1 MNKQTEVETK
11 LTTIADMIESPA
23 NNWWKMGFEV
33 LELCELYAG
42 AVDVEVD
49 WSYGIYEAC
58 EFDLMA
64 ALYWHYSDYSEGQ
77 ASHSYKVQ
85 CALSQHYKPA
95 TSETSTMADHNEA
108 YQLFYK
114 LLADKEALDLK
125 NRQDQLLDPD
135 KSEGVT
141 R

>member
-1 MNKQTEVETK
+1 MNKQTEIESK
-11 LTTIADMIESPA
+11 LTTIAEMIEAP
-23 NNWWKMGFEV
+23 NDNWWKMGFEV

-49 WSYGIYEAC
+49 WSHGIYEAS

-77 ASHSYKVQ
+77 ASKSFEIQ
-85 CALSQHYKPA
+85 CVLSQHYKPG
-95 TSETSTMADHNEA
+95 TSETSTSWNHNEA

-114 LLADKEALDLK
+114 LLADKESLDLK
-125 NRQDQLLDPD
+125 NRQGKLL
-135 KSEGVT
+135 

>member
-1 MNKQTEVETK
+1 MNKQTEIESK
-11 LTTIADMIESPA
+11 LSTIAEMIESP
-23 NNWWKMGFEV
+23 NDNWWKMGFEV

-49 WSYGIYEAC
+49 WSHGIYEAS

-85 CALSQHYKPA
+85 CALSQLYKPG
-95 TSETSTMADHNEA
+95 TSETSNW
-108 YQLFYK
+108 LSSVSFIFYK
-114 LLADKEALDLK
+114 LLAEKESLDLK
-125 NRQDQLLDPD
+125 NRQGKLL
-135 KSEGVT
+135 

>member
-1 MNKQTEVETK
+1 MTNEAQPIENK
-11 LTTIADMIESPA
+11 LTTIAEMIESPA
-23 NNWWKMGFEV
+23 DNWWKMGFEV

-42 AVDVEVD
+42 AVEVEVD
-49 WSYGIYEAC
+49 WSHGIYEASD
-58 EFDLMA
+58 FDLMA

-95 TSETSTMADHNEA
+95 TSETSDWVEHSEA
-108 YQLFYK
+108 YHLFYK

-125 NRQDQLLDPD
+125 SRQGQL
-135 KSEGVT
+135 V